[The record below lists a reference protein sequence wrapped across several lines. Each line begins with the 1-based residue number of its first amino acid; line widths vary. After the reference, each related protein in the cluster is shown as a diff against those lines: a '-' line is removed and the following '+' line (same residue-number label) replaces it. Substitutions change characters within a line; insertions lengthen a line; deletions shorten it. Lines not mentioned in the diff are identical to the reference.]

1 MLYTCIHGLTAIMP
15 PGLTILLPRVNYLT
29 KAPVPG
35 MRNPQLKLLVRV
47 IQVTPKTMKAIDIA
61 LGHLSKVE
69 DKSLG

>member
-1 MLYTCIHGLTAIMP
+1 MLYTCIHSLTAVTP
-15 PGLTILLPRVNYLT
+15 PGLTMLLPRVNYLT

-35 MRNPQLKLLVRV
+35 TRNPQLKLLVRV
-47 IQVTPKTMKAIDIA
+47 IQATPKTMKAINIA